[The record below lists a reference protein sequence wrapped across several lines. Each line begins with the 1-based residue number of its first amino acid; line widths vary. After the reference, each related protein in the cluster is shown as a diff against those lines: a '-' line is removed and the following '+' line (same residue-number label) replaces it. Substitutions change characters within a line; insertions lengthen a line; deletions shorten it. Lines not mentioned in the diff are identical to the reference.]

1 MSTIADHQIT
11 TLCQEQALVKPFFQ
25 DQVNPASYDVKLGS
39 DILVEGLTV
48 GPASMR
54 ERWRKVNIDSGYW
67 LKPNEF
73 ILAVTQEYL
82 NIPKQLE
89 AVFQLK
95 SSRGREGFNHCL
107 AGYIDP
113 GFSGRVTL
121 ELQNLNQRHSLFVK
135 TGMLIGQ
142 LRFSALAGLPLKDY
156 SQTGHY
162 QHDTTVMASKT
173 PVFGRVPE
181 N

>member
-1 MSTIADHQIT
+1 MSTIPDHQIAR
-11 TLCQEQALVKPFFQ
+11 LCEEQRLVQPFDHQ
-25 DQVNPASYDVKLGS
+25 QVNPASYDVRLGS
-39 DILVEGLTV
+39 DILIEGLTV
-48 GPASMR
+48 GPESMR
-54 ERWRKVNIDSGYW
+54 ERWQKVNIDQGYW

-82 NIPKQLE
+82 NVPKGLE

-121 ELQNLNQRHSLFVK
+121 ELQNLNQRHSLFMK

-142 LRFSALAGLPLKDY
+142 LRFSSLASAPAKDY

-162 QHDTTVMASKT
+162 QNDNTVMASKT
-173 PVFGRVPE
+173 LVFDGLPE